1 MKHAGPD
8 SQSPPPASKML
19 TTREQ
24 ERAVIERHRVL
35 WRKKPALSPV
45 YSVWFERLLLGI
57 PHGERVLEVG
67 AGPGFLSQYAHSVRP
82 DLSWLASDYLFVP
95 GNQLVADALHLPL
108 RDATVGAVVG
118 CDILHHLVQPASFFS
133 ESARVLR
140 PGGALVLLEPWMT
153 HLSYPV
159 YRFLHH
165 EDCHS
170 PADLWRPFDVDR
182 SGSKLAF
189 DGNLAIPWSLI
200 QNLTTEDWR
209 PLGLQTPQVEL
220 FNGFAYLLS
229 LGFRNGN
236 LLPSLALARALMR
249 LDRWLQPA
257 ARWLA
262 MRATLRWL
270 KPPTPAPV
278 GAPVPPHKAAS
289 A

>member
-1 MKHAGPD
+1 MSHTGPD
-8 SQSPPPASKML
+8 SRSRPPTSEAA

-24 ERAVIERHRVL
+24 ERSVLERHRVL
-35 WRKKPALSPV
+35 WRKKPALSRV
-45 YSVWFERLLLGI
+45 YAVWFERLLADI

-67 AGPGFLSQYAHSVRP
+67 AGPGFFSQHAHSARP

-108 RDATVGAVVG
+108 RDASVGAVVG
-118 CDILHHLVQPASFFS
+118 CDILHHLVQPGSFLS

-140 PGGALVLLEPWMT
+140 PGGTLVLLEPWMT

-159 YRFLHH
+159 YRFMHH

-170 PADLWRPFDVDR
+170 PVDIWRPFDVDS

-189 DGNLAIPWSLI
+189 DGNSAIPWSMI
-200 QNLTTEDWR
+200 RRLTTEDWR
-209 PLGLQTPQVEL
+209 QLGLQAPQVTL
-220 FNGFAYLLS
+220 CNAFAYLLS

-236 LLPSLALARALMR
+236 LLPSLTLARALML

-257 ARWLA
+257 AGWLG

-270 KPPTPAPV
+270 KSPAATSAAAPV
-278 GAPVPPHKAAS
+278 HPRAVAGR
-289 A
+289 